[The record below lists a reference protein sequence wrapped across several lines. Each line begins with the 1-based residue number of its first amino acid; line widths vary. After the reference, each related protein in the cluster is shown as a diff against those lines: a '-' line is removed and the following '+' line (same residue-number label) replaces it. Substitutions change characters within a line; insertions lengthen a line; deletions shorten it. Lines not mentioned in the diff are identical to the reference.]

1 MTTILTVQNIAKTYT
16 MRDGI
21 VNALNDISFSIKK
34 GDFVS
39 ITGPSGSGKTTL
51 LLALS
56 GLIRP
61 TSGEIIFENQHLEN
75 ASDKKLAEF
84 RKKHVGFVMQNFS
97 LIPYMTAIQNV
108 MIPLGLNGQ
117 SSVEQKANASAVL
130 ELVGLEDRQNHF
142 PRELSAGQQQ
152 RVAIARALVNKP
164 TIIFADE
171 PTGNLDPSLSIEIL
185 EFLQKINK
193 ELNITIMMVTH
204 SPQAAEY
211 GNTRIHLK
219 DGKLETLHSKETKI
233 KEVEVS
239 I

>member
-1 MTTILTVQNIAKTYT
+1 MTNILTVQNIAKTYN

-21 VNALNDISFSIKK
+21 VYALNDVSFSIKK

-51 LLALS
+51 LLSLS

-61 TSGEIIFENQHLEN
+61 TSGEIVFENQHLEK
-75 ASDKKLAEF
+75 ASDKELAQF

-108 MIPLGLNGQ
+108 MIPLGLNGH
-117 SSVEQKANASAVL
+117 SSAEQFSLSSAVL
-130 ELVGLEDRQNHF
+130 ELVGLENRQNHF

-171 PTGNLDPSLSIEIL
+171 PTGNLDPSLSTEIL

-204 SPQAAEY
+204 SPQAADY
-211 GNTRIHLK
+211 GNV
-219 DGKLETLHSKETKI
+219 KI
-233 KEVEVS
+233 KLIDGRLVN
-239 I
+239 IN

>member
-1 MTTILTVQNIAKTYT
+1 MTTILTVQNIAKTYRH
-16 MRDGI
+16 RDGI
-21 VNALNDISFSIKK
+21 VNALNEISFSVNK

-51 LLALS
+51 LLALC

-61 TSGEIIFENQHLEN
+61 TSGRIIFENQNLEN
-75 ASDKKLAEF
+75 ASDKVLAEF

-108 MIPLGLNGQ
+108 MIPLGLNGH
-117 SSVEQKANASAVL
+117 SSDEQQKLSSSLL
-130 ELVGLEDRQNHF
+130 ELVGLENRQNHF

-164 TIIFADE
+164 TMIFADE
-171 PTGNLDPSLSIEIL
+171 PTGNLDPFLSMEIL

-193 ELNITIMMVTH
+193 DLNITIMMVTH
-204 SPQAAEY
+204 SPQAANY
-211 GNTRIHLK
+211 GNVRINLSE
-219 DGKLETLHSKETKI
+219 GKICS
-233 KEVEVS
+233 
-239 I
+239 

>member
-1 MTTILTVQNIAKTYT
+1 MTTILTAQNIAKTYNH
-16 MRDGI
+16 RDGI
-21 VNALNDISFSIKK
+21 VYALKDISFSINK

-61 TSGEIIFENQHLEN
+61 SSGEILFENQSLDHI
-75 ASDKKLAEF
+75 SDKKLAEF

-108 MIPLGLNGQ
+108 MIPLGLKGNT
-117 SSVEQKANASAVL
+117 SLEQKALSSSVL
-130 ELVGLEDRQNHF
+130 ELVGLDNRKNHY

-171 PTGNLDPSLSIEIL
+171 PTGNLDPSLSNEIL

-193 ELNITIMMVTH
+193 EQNITIMMVTH
-204 SPQAAEY
+204 SPQAANF
-211 GNTRIHLK
+211 GNVKINLIEGRIAN
-219 DGKLETLHSKETKI
+219 
-233 KEVEVS
+233 
-239 I
+239 

>member
-1 MTTILTVQNIAKTYT
+1 MTNILTVQNIAKTYN

-21 VNALNDISFSIKK
+21 VYALNDVSFAIKK

-61 TSGEIIFENQHLEN
+61 TSGQIIFEEKHLEN
-75 ASDKKLAEF
+75 ASDKELAEF
-84 RKKHVGFVMQNFS
+84 RKEHVGFVMQNFS

-108 MIPLGLNGQ
+108 MIPLGLNGH
-117 SSVEQKANASAVL
+117 SSTEQKLLSSAVL
-130 ELVGLEDRQNHF
+130 ELVGLENRKNHF

-164 TIIFADE
+164 CIIFADE
-171 PTGNLDPSLSIEIL
+171 PTGNLDPALSTEIM

-204 SPQAAEY
+204 SPQAANY
-211 GNTRIHLK
+211 GNVKIMLE
-219 DGKLETLHSKETKI
+219 DGKLNN
-233 KEVEVS
+233 
-239 I
+239 

>member
-1 MTTILTVQNIAKTYT
+1 MKNILSVQNIAKIYIH
-16 MRDGI
+16 RDGE
-21 VNALNDISFSIKK
+21 VFALNDVSFSINK

-61 TSGEIIFENQHLEN
+61 TSGKILFENKNLVS
-75 ASDKKLAEF
+75 ASDKELAEF

-108 MIPLGLNGQ
+108 MIPLGLNGKSSAEQQAQ
-117 SSVEQKANASAVL
+117 STAVL
-130 ELVGLEDRQNHF
+130 NLVGLDKRQNHF

-171 PTGNLDPSLSIEIL
+171 PTGNLDPTLSTEIL

-193 ELNITIMMVTH
+193 DLNITILMVTH

-211 GNTRIHLK
+211 GNTRIHLM
-219 DGKLETLHSKETKI
+219 DGKIDSIHSKETI
-233 KEVEVS
+233 IS
-239 I
+239 IAELTN

>member
-1 MTTILTVQNIAKTYT
+1 MKTILTIQNIVKTYK
-16 MRDGI
+16 MRDGV
-21 VNALNDISFSIKK
+21 VNALNDVCFTVNR

-61 TSGEIIFENQHLEN
+61 TSGNILFENQQLVGVT
-75 ASDKKLAEF
+75 DKELAEF

-108 MIPLGLNGQ
+108 MIPLGLNGKSSAEQKVQ
-117 SSVEQKANASAVL
+117 SSSVL
-130 ELVGLEDRQNHF
+130 ELVGLENRFNHF

-171 PTGNLDPSLSIEIL
+171 PTGNLDPLLSTEIL
-185 EFLQKINK
+185 AFLQKINK

-211 GNTRIHLK
+211 GNVNIRLV
-219 DGKLETLHSKETKI
+219 DGKLLNRSTN
-233 KEVEVS
+233 
-239 I
+239 